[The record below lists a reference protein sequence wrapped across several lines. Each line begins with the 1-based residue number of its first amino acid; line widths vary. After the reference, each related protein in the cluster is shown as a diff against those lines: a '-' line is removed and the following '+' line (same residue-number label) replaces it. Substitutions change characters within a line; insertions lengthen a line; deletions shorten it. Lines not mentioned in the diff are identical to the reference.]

1 MLLAYPKDGHKK
13 GEIYGNMDQGC
24 TQKLLL
30 LVYII
35 YIKIVR
41 FFQTPEYGDI
51 LCSHFKF
58 MVDFTMN

>member
-24 TQKLLL
+24 TQRLLL

-35 YIKIVR
+35 YMKN
-41 FFQTPEYGDI
+41 
-51 LCSHFKF
+51 C
-58 MVDFTMN
+58 